1 MKNYIL
7 IPTVLLVSLAISNQY
22 TAMSTQADS
31 TVRAKQKSTTV
42 FTKGDQGKQ
51 SSAIK
56 GVLGDLSDSDL
67 KEKCRF
73 RQVDLNGDGR
83 KELYVRR
90 VNGSCGGGGRCGIWV
105 GRLQSNQFLTIL
117 DGTSTSSDFVVLNTK
132 TNGWKDIATRSYRGE
147 EFWSVWKFD
156 NRRYN
161 VVGKKGMDSIPSSKI
176 IQSRACSELVSP

>member
-1 MKNYIL
+1 MKTYIL

-22 TAMSTQADS
+22 SAMSAQADS
-31 TVRAKQKSTTV
+31 TIRTKQKSTIV
-42 FTKGDQGKQ
+42 ITKEGQGKQ

-56 GVLGDLSDSDL
+56 GVLGDLSDSEL

-73 RQVDLNGDGR
+73 RQVDLNGDGK
-83 KELYVRR
+83 KELFVRR
-90 VNGSCGGGGRCGIWV
+90 VNDSCGGGGRCGIWG
-105 GRLQSNQFLTIL
+105 GRLQSNRFLTIL

-132 TNGWKDIATRSYRGE
+132 TNGWKDIATRSYLGE

-156 NRRYN
+156 HKRYN
-161 VVGKKGMDSIPSSKI
+161 VVDKKGIGSIPSSKI